1 MLLVESIRDISRL
14 VGAFARYSLQV
25 QCSRRVWFRRL
36 AEAKKIE
43 LAERIVA
50 LDDSSVVVT
59 AGLDCLFGF

>member
-1 MLLVESIRDISRL
+1 MLLVESIRDISCL
-14 VGAFARYSLQV
+14 VDAFARYSLQL
-25 QCSRRVWFRRL
+25 QYYRRVWFRRL